1 MSSGVR
7 FSRAAPWAAFRRTPA
22 CCSAAALSCER
33 LLARAGCY
41 WDWLPRQ
48 TSQRQSVGK
57 SLTTGLEIRATESGT
72 GAPLVS
78 AGCG

>member
-1 MSSGVR
+1 MSFGVH
-7 FSRAAPWAAFRRTPA
+7 FSQAAPWAAFRRTPA
-22 CCSAAALSCER
+22 CCSAAAPSCGWPPVH
-33 LLARAGCY
+33 AGCY
-41 WDWLPRQ
+41 WDWLPHQ

-57 SLTTGLEIRATESGT
+57 SLTIGLEIQATESGT